1 MIGALSKEGVKAME
15 EDAKRAA
22 HELAKVKEE
31 RKGLALQPDVFTQ
44 VKLVKRQEVSS
55 DTRYVLS
62 LDTRS
67 DTNIPP
73 SLYIFELPCKPD
85 GSPGVLG
92 LPVGQH
98 VQISMHFKDQ
108 AVLRSYT
115 PVHPVLQHEE
125 DGTIHLLVKTYMPSE
140 GGPFP
145 PGGTV
150 SNYLDC
156 MEDGEWLCITRTKR

>member
-1 MIGALSKEGVKAME
+1 MEG
-15 EDAKRAA
+15 DAKRAA
-22 HELAKVKEE
+22 KELAKVKEE

-44 VKLVKRQEVSS
+44 VKLVERKEVSS
-55 DTRYVLS
+55 DTRYVPQAPYAAHGEVDLQH
-62 LDTRS
+62 
-67 DTNIPP
+67 
-73 SLYIFELPCKPD
+73 SLYIFELPRKSD

-98 VQISMHFKDQ
+98 VQIAVHFKDQ

-115 PVHPVLQHEE
+115 PVHPVLPHEE
-125 DGTIHLLVKTYMPSE
+125 DGTIHFLVKTYMPSE

-145 PGGTV
+145 PGGTA

-156 MEDGEWLCITRTKR
+156 MEDGEWLCSNFRTVG

>member
-1 MIGALSKEGVKAME
+1 MLDRFALRGGYQGDGRGREARCEGAREGQGGAEGAGSSARRIYAGQARQAQGSFVRHAVCLSRLPYANSET
-15 EDAKRAA
+15 
-22 HELAKVKEE
+22 
-31 RKGLALQPDVFTQ
+31 DV
-44 VKLVKRQEVSS
+44 LR
-55 DTRYVLS
+55 
-62 LDTRS
+62 
-67 DTNIPP
+67 
-73 SLYIFELPCKPD
+73 SLYVFELPRKAD

-98 VQISMHFKDQ
+98 VQIAVHFKDQ

-115 PVHPVLQHEE
+115 PVHPVLPHEE

-140 GGPFP
+140 DGPFP

-156 MEDGEWLCITRTKR
+156 MEDGAWSSRI